1 MSLRHAP
8 VLLVPALAWFTA
20 GSVRHA
26 AADTVGGS
34 EIEIELQL
42 PDGDGGFVVRNDP
55 DLIDFFNLA
64 NCVCGT
70 DFAAELHL
78 PSGDTQVTE
87 EAEIWV
93 GTDCDSAMDLATR
106 EQQCELI
113 TTYPDVVENLRS
125 EQTLPISAARFM
137 YPNQSTCGFESVT
150 RAVYALVDDDNR
162 NDSTFLC
169 EFSEPFTIDTQ
180 PPPEPAEP
188 ALLSGESSLVVQWE
202 PPTERTE
209 DVKFY
214 QFLCARADGST
225 DPVDDFPRDI
235 DPEYRTASM
244 VCGADDGSG
253 ITLAAPPPHP
263 THEDG
268 GVHDGGMSDAGAPDA
283 GPPPDAGPAPTGLG
297 SLDPAF
303 LCGTASGTETSARI
317 GGLQNGVPYRV
328 VMVSIDDARN
338 PTAIDL
344 GQGTPKDVKDFWE
357 DYHDKGGSA
366 DGNICLVTQAFGD
379 DHPFTNALRDFRDG
393 SLATSAMGRKAIDF
407 YYWIGT
413 PVAAAAAERPWLSD
427 AIAVAMTPLVI
438 IATVWEQTGWLLKL
452 ALLMLVIAWRRT
464 RNGTAEP
471 PLARAPRPALAGAA
485 AAIAV
490 LCVSHLASAQSSYDP
505 YWERWEGDDA
515 EAGPATPRWNLE
527 LKVGPYLPQ
536 IDDEFGGGSDAPFE
550 RTFGSGSLLHWNGEL
565 QHFFLFPAGQL
576 GVYGSLG
583 IMGTTSTAFEVD
595 ADGMVV
601 PDPDDPT
608 KPKRAEGNDVAFR
621 LMPSSLGLVYRFT
634 ALDDRFKV
642 PLVPYG
648 KLGLSYYLWWVRQP
662 NGDLA
667 EVPTADCADLTEMCD
682 GDEAFGASIGWQAT
696 LGLALRAE
704 RLDPSAEVSLRNELG
719 IEHAGFFFELLYAN
733 VDHFGADDRLTVGD
747 LTWQA
752 GITFE
757 F

>member
-1 MSLRHAP
+1 MSIRRVP
-8 VLLVPALAWFTA
+8 VLLVPALVCVM
-20 GSVRHA
+20 GSAYDA
-26 AADTVGGS
+26 AADTIGGS
-34 EIEIELQL
+34 AIEIELQL
-42 PDGDGGFVVRNDP
+42 PDGDGGFIQKNDP
-55 DLIDFFNLA
+55 DLVDFFNLA

-93 GTDCDSAMDLATR
+93 GTDCATAVDLEAR
-106 EQQCELI
+106 EQQCELV
-113 TTYPDVVENLRS
+113 TTYADVVENLRS
-125 EQTLPISAARFM
+125 EQTLPISASRFM
-137 YPNQSTCGFESVT
+137 YPNSQTCGFDSVT
-150 RAVYALVDDDNR
+150 RSVYALVDDDNR
-162 NDSTFLC
+162 NDNTFQC
-169 EFSEPFTIDTQ
+169 VFDEPFTIDTQ
-180 PPPEPAEP
+180 PPPEPANPE
-188 ALLSGESSLVVQWE
+188 LLSGESSLVVQWE

-214 QFLCARADGST
+214 QFLCARADGSS
-225 DPVDDFPRDI
+225 DPDDDFPRDI
-235 DPEYRTASM
+235 DREYETAAILCNS
-244 VCGADDGSG
+244 DDGSG
-253 ITLAAPPPHP
+253 ITLGPVAPHGGGD
-263 THEDG
+263 DG
-268 GVHDGGMSDAGAPDA
+268 GVDDDGGVADAGVDA
-283 GPPPDAGPAPTGLG
+283 GPQPDAGPAPTGLG

-303 LCGTASGTETSARI
+303 LCGSASGTETSVRI

-328 VMVSIDDARN
+328 VMLSIDDAQN

-344 GQGTPKDVKDFWE
+344 GTGTPKEVKDFWE

-366 DGNICLVTQAFGD
+366 DGGICLVTQVFGD

-393 SLATSAMGRKAIDF
+393 SLATSALGRKAIDF
-407 YYWIGT
+407 YYWVGT
-413 PVAAAAAERPWLSD
+413 PVARAAAERPWLGD
-427 AIAVAMTPLVI
+427 AMAVAMTPLVI
-438 IATVWEQTGWLLKL
+438 IATVWEKSGLLAKL
-452 ALLMLVIAWRRT
+452 ALLLLAIAWRRERRGPT
-464 RNGTAEP
+464 PGERP
-471 PLARAPRPALAGAA
+471 RARRPVLAGAT

-490 LCVSHLASAQSSYDP
+490 LCIAHVASAQSSYDP
-505 YWERWEGDDA
+505 YWDSWNEA
-515 EAGPATPRWNLE
+515 EAPAGPAVPHWNLE
-527 LKVGPYLPQ
+527 LKLGPYLPGV
-536 IDDEFGGGSDAPFE
+536 DAEFDGAEDGPFE
-550 RTFGSGSLLHWNGEL
+550 RSFGTGSMLHWNVEM
-565 QHFFLFPAGQL
+565 QRFFLFPEGQL
-576 GVYGSLG
+576 GVTGSLG
-583 IMGTTSTAFEVD
+583 IMGKTATAFEVD

-601 PDPDDPT
+601 PDDDDPT

-621 LMPSSLGLVYRFT
+621 MMPMSLGVVYRFT
-634 ALDDRFKV
+634 ALDDRFRV

-648 KLGLSYYLWWVRQP
+648 KVGLSYYLWWVRQP

-667 EVPTADCADLTEMCD
+667 EVPNMECPDLTAMCD